1 MLYLDKIKEVF
12 DKIRVIS
19 ERNPEE
25 LVACADECRERLCE
39 MLDDD
44 GIVLL
49 EQYICCL
56 ELLSKSG
63 ELYKKK

>member
-1 MLYLDKIKEVF
+1 MLYWDKLKEAF
-12 DKIRVIS
+12 DEIRIIS
-19 ERNPEE
+19 ERDPGE
-25 LVACADECRERLCE
+25 LITFAEKCRERLCD

-44 GIVLL
+44 GIFLL

-63 ELYKKK
+63 EFYKNK